1 MNRSAAHH
9 ALRNEILIA
18 IGMRPGVFAH
28 KYDPVEGE
36 LVVRD
41 RKTKKK
47 FSVYV
52 STGTP
57 GYPDIAGWVSVP
69 GCPALWFGIEVKTGA
84 AVRNQNQMN
93 FHARAERDGS
103 FITVAH
109 NVAEA
114 VAFIDSVQSKARE
127 IAALL
132 TRARVA

>member
-84 AVRNQNQMN
+84 AVRNQNQVR
-93 FHARAERDGS
+93 FHARAAKDDA

-114 VAFIDSVQSKARE
+114 VAFIDGIQSKARE